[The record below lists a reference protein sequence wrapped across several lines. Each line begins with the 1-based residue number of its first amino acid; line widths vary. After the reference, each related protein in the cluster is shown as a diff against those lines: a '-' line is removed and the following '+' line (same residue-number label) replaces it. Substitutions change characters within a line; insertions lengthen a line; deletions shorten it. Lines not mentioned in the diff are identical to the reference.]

1 MSSRVVLSPKADR
14 DIDQQ
19 FAYLVE
25 EGGLDTAVRFLDAAE
40 KAFQALLQMPELGA
54 ARSFANPKLAGL
66 RMWPIKGFEKQLVFY
81 RPVKEGI
88 EVIRVLHAAR
98 DIGPLLEQ

>member
-1 MSSRVVLSPKADR
+1 
-14 DIDQQ
+14 
-19 FAYLVE
+19 
-25 EGGLDTAVRFLDAAE
+25 
-40 KAFQALLQMPELGA
+40 MPELGA